1 MFATIDIGTNSVLL
15 LIGEPLP
22 DGTVRPIEERVWGT
36 RLGEG
41 LSRTG
46 HISEAAA
53 ERTLNALGECH
64 VLCVKLDIEEVAVV
78 GTHVLRKAANAR
90 DFVYSV
96 RRAFGLHVDVI
107 SEEREARLTWE
118 ACAKDF
124 GRDIVVIDVGG
135 GSTEFITTGPETR
148 DPGHEK
154 QKISIV
160 SVPIGCVS
168 LTERFIRSD
177 PASTGEIERLRR
189 ETHKVL
195 KKDLLPSI
203 YARPH
208 DRVFVATGGT
218 ATTLAAMQLKLEHYD
233 PVRIHGLRLKIDE
246 LRNLIH
252 HIVPKAIEERKKLLG
267 LAPERAD
274 VILAGAEVIHEA
286 MSCLG
291 YWDVTISDRG
301 VKWGLFYEKF
311 C

>member
-22 DGTVRPIEERVWGT
+22 DGTIRPIQERVWGT

-41 LSRTG
+41 ISRSSR
-46 HISEAAA
+46 ISDTAA
-53 ERTLNALGECH
+53 ERTLDALGVCWE
-64 VLCVKLDIEEVAVV
+64 LCVRLGVREVAAVGTWALRKATNAADFLLIVRKSLGLDIE
-78 GTHVLRKAANAR
+78 
-90 DFVYSV
+90 
-96 RRAFGLHVDVI
+96 VI
-107 SEEREARLTWE
+107 SEEREAHLTWE

-124 GRDIVVIDVGG
+124 GRDIVVVDVGG
-135 GSTEFITTGPETR
+135 GSTEFVTTGR
-148 DPGHEK
+148 EK
-154 QKISIV
+154 QRVSIV

-168 LTERFIRSD
+168 LTERFIKSD
-177 PASTGEIERLRR
+177 PASAGEIERLRR

-195 KKDLLPSI
+195 KKNLLPSI

-218 ATTLAAMQLKLEHYD
+218 ATTLAAMRLKLNRYD
-233 PVRIHGLRLKIDE
+233 PVRVHGLRLKIDE
-246 LRNLIH
+246 LRDLIH
-252 HIVPKAIEERKKLLG
+252 YIGPKTIEERRELPG
-267 LAPERAD
+267 LTPERAD
-274 VILAGAEVIHEA
+274 VILAGAEIIHEA

-311 C
+311 CQQSQQEG